1 MATYNEKIK
10 DSFKTYIRIS
20 SFNKL
25 LKELQEDI
33 NYDIDE
39 QFFENLDQNI
49 SKKDISNYANK
60 YYQGINYNDKL
71 TYKLL
76 ENKFYLIYDFTS
88 STGKDSLIKK
98 YKNQY
103 QKYQDIFND
112 EFKKYKKRFH
122 QNFSETDFNAMN
134 KNTKC
139 AYCNIEIHQ
148 LGILRKGGKIGSKSG
163 RGFSLEIDRISPNLE
178 YTKDNCCMSCYW
190 CNNAKTDEFSASEF
204 KTIAKGINETW
215 NKRLQEIESSEIVP
229 FQEDAEIWRK
239 DEN

>member
-1 MATYNEKIK
+1 MATYNKKIK

-20 SFNKL
+20 SFNQL
-25 LKELQEDI
+25 LKELKKDI
-33 NYDIDE
+33 NYEINK
-39 QFFENLDQNI
+39 QFFENLEQNI
-49 SKKDISNYANK
+49 SKEDISNYANM
-60 YYQGINYNDKL
+60 YYQGIDYNDEL

-76 ENKFYLIYDFTS
+76 EDRFTLIYDLTS
-88 STGKDSLIKK
+88 STKKDNLRKK
-98 YKNQY
+98 YE
-103 QKYQDIFND
+103 DIFD
-112 EFKKYKKRFH
+112 TELKKYKKRFH
-122 QNFSETDFNAMN
+122 QNFPETDFNAMTE
-134 KNTKC
+134 NTKC

-148 LGILRKGGKIGSKSG
+148 LNILREGGKIGSKSG

-229 FQEDAEIWRK
+229 FQEDAEIWKK
-239 DEN
+239 DAN